1 MAKTT
6 TSWKRG
12 QSGNPMG
19 RPLGSRNKAT
29 VAAETLLD
37 GEAEQLSRRAIDL
50 AMAGDTT
57 ALRLCLERILPPR
70 KDRPIHVDIP
80 PIETSADALK
90 ALAKLLGAV
99 TAGQL
104 TPNEGQA
111 AASLLETHRRTFEVE
126 ELEHRIEVLEAQQC
140 AAR

>member
-90 ALAKLLGAV
+90 ALANLVGAV
-99 TAGQL
+99 AVGQL
-104 TPNEGQA
+104 TPTEAQA
-111 AASLLETHRRTFEVE
+111 VASLLETHRRTFEVE
-126 ELEHRIEVLEAQQC
+126 ELEHRIEALEAQQC